1 MNLLVIFLEASLFRF
16 RLTLPRRTN
25 NVQKCFKNPFLGPLS
40 RQLLFS
46 WLVRQPYFKE
56 LTDSDI
62 RARFLKDKE
71 DMIEADLLPF
81 GFKYDA
87 VDDNNKDV
95 ADPYS
100 LYTHLNSNW

>member
-1 MNLLVIFLEASLFRF
+1 
-16 RLTLPRRTN
+16 
-25 NVQKCFKNPFLGPLS
+25 
-40 RQLLFS
+40 
-46 WLVRQPYFKE
+46 
-56 LTDSDI
+56 
-62 RARFLKDKE
+62 
-71 DMIEADLLPF
+71 MIEADLLPF